1 MTVNI
6 NAYKEM
12 LNQPWGK
19 IMYRL
24 IFAQLSHIKDKQ
36 VLDFGAGFGTTS
48 EYLSQNNTVT
58 AIEPN
63 ADMLFADGTQ
73 TFTKINGSLD
83 ALKELPDSSF
93 DIIVCH
99 NVFEYIDKSQHQK
112 YPNEFERLL
121 KPHGEL
127 SLIKH
132 NLTGKVLHQV
142 IFNNNIEDALYLLD
156 GKDSYNSSSF
166 GRGET
171 YSIEELT
178 NKTNLTLEN
187 YQGLRTFYA
196 LQPNEFKTEDGWLE
210 RLTKMELAVANQKP
224 YKDIAFLQH
233 LTLRKN

>member
-112 YPNEFERLL
+112 YLNEFERL
-121 KPHGEL
+121 
-127 SLIKH
+127 
-132 NLTGKVLHQV
+132 
-142 IFNNNIEDALYLLD
+142 
-156 GKDSYNSSSF
+156 
-166 GRGET
+166 
-171 YSIEELT
+171 
-178 NKTNLTLEN
+178 
-187 YQGLRTFYA
+187 
-196 LQPNEFKTEDGWLE
+196 
-210 RLTKMELAVANQKP
+210 
-224 YKDIAFLQH
+224 
-233 LTLRKN
+233 

>member
-24 IFAQLSHIKDKQ
+24 IFAQLSHIKNKQ

-48 EYLSQNNTVT
+48 EYLAKHNTVT

-63 ADMLFADGTQ
+63 ADMLFADDTQ
-73 TFTKINGSLD
+73 TFTKINGSLEV
-83 ALKELPDSSF
+83 LKNLPEQSF
-93 DIIVCH
+93 DVIICH
-99 NVFEYIDKSQHQK
+99 NVFEYIDKSLHQK
-112 YPNEFERLL
+112 YLGEFERLL
-121 KPHGEL
+121 KPNGEL

-142 IFNNNIEDALYLLD
+142 IFNNNIEDALHLLE

-178 NKTNLTLEN
+178 NKTNLALEN

-196 LQPNEFKTEDGWLE
+196 LQPNAFKTEEGWLE
-210 RLTKMELAVANQKP
+210 HLTEIELAVANQKP

-233 LTLRKN
+233 LTFRKH

>member
-24 IFAQLSHIKDKQ
+24 IFAQLSHVKNKQ

-48 EYLSQNNTVT
+48 QYLSQNNTVT
-58 AIEPN
+58 AVEPN
-63 ADMLFADGTQ
+63 
-73 TFTKINGSLD
+73 
-83 ALKELPDSSF
+83 
-93 DIIVCH
+93 
-99 NVFEYIDKSQHQK
+99 
-112 YPNEFERLL
+112 
-121 KPHGEL
+121 GEL

-142 IFNNNIEDALYLLD
+142 IFNNNIEDALHLLE

-166 GRGET
+166 GHGET
-171 YSIEELT
+171 YSIDELT
-178 NKTNLTLEN
+178 SKTNLTLEN

-196 LQPNEFKTEDGWLE
+196 LQPNAFKTEEGWLE
-210 RLTKMELAVANQKP
+210 HLTEIELAVANQKP
-224 YKDIAFLQH
+224 YKNIAFLQH